1 MVVADVARG
10 DGKDHSAF
18 HILDIEN
25 NVQVGEY
32 KGQLGTKE
40 FGHLLVG
47 IASEYNDALL
57 VVENASIGWSTIQT
71 IIDRGYSNLYYSPKN
86 GNITAETY
94 FDQYDPNSS
103 LVAGFSMNSRTR
115 PIVVGK
121 FQEYINEKAV
131 TIQSKRLLEEMK
143 VFIWKNGRAEAQ
155 YGYNDDLVMSFGTG
169 MYIRDTALK
178 FRQQGMDL
186 TRNILNNITTSKPTY
201 EAAYLPSNVRNPYEM
216 DNGIGGKEDISW
228 IY

>member
-1 MVVADVARG
+1 
-10 DGKDHSAF
+10 
-18 HILDIEN
+18 
-25 NVQVGEY
+25 
-32 KGQLGTKE
+32 
-40 FGHLLVG
+40 
-47 IASEYNDALL
+47 
-57 VVENASIGWSTIQT
+57 
-71 IIDRGYSNLYYSPKN
+71 
-86 GNITAETY
+86 
-94 FDQYDPNSS
+94 
-103 LVAGFSMNSRTR
+103 
-115 PIVVGK
+115 
-121 FQEYINEKAV
+121 
-131 TIQSKRLLEEMK
+131 MK

-155 YGYNDDLVMSFGTG
+155 YGYNDDLVMSFGTA